1 MSSATGVMLV
11 CCCEGSML
19 WRRGSGRLQAAPRSA
34 RRSVNGVATVVARV
48 WSGLVVRRL
57 NHRPRAH
64 SSVLRAAPVFEP
76 RCVGTFRPLFPRC
89 VQSLPRRLLHVPRRL
104 LHIHAHAYP
113 EKIRYDCWVS
123 HATRLARSAVPQF
136 RYAGPILCRS
146 IAYRFPPRQAPR
158 VLKQHHLI
166 VHAAVPVS
174 RGAGRV
180 VLASACTISRERR
193 HRHGGPRR

>member
-1 MSSATGVMLV
+1 
-11 CCCEGSML
+11 ML

-123 HATRLARSAVPQF
+123 HATRLARSAVP
-136 RYAGPILCRS
+136 LCWAPHTRPALLTAVRNRRS
-146 IAYRFPPRQAPR
+146 GLALHPPEGYYTAFVAPDWRGGIR
-158 VLKQHHLI
+158 V
-166 VHAAVPVS
+166 
-174 RGAGRV
+174 GRTSW
-180 VLASACTISRERR
+180 LTQ
-193 HRHGGPRR
+193 